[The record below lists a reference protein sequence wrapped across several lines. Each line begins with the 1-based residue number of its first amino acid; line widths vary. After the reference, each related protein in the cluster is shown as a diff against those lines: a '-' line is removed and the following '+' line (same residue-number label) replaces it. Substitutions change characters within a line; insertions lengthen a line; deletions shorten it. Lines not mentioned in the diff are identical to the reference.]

1 MLQDLVGTSNKL
13 FQNLKSKGKI
23 SDKQLKYFTYEYK
36 KATNLGKLYL
46 LPKIHKRLPNVP
58 GRPVISN
65 CGTPTEKTSE
75 FLDYHLKPI
84 MQKGKS
90 YIKDSGDFINKIKSI
105 ENIPESSI
113 LVTADVVR
121 LYPSIPHE
129 AGLNALR
136 ETLESRE
143 NKFIKTE
150 DLIKMASFVLKNNIF
165 EFNGKVKQQIS
176 GTAIGTKFAPAYACI
191 FMDKIENDFLK
202 TQQNTPLVWHR
213 FIDDVFF
220 IWTHGE
226 QKLKSF
232 LESLNTFH
240 PNIKFTHESSKECI
254 SFLDLSVSLSG
265 NKLSTD
271 LYIKPTDRHQ
281 YLHYSSSHPDHT
293 KKSIIFSQALRL
305 SRLCSKEIDFVK
317 HKEEMKTWFLKRGYP
332 ESIIQSEMDKV
343 KFKRQRSARKEGITK
358 GVPLVITYHPL
369 LKSVGNIIR
378 NHLYILYMD
387 KEVKKVFSP
396 APMVSFKSARKLSS
410 YLVRAKLYPL
420 NRSVGSFKC
429 KKTRCEVCINVIETD
444 TFTSAVT
451 GETFKINHRF
461 DCDEKCLVYLLA
473 CNRCGKQDTGQ
484 TVDNFRF
491 RWNNYK
497 CCSRKHTEGKSVK
510 QRHLYDHFIEKDHKE
525 FLQDVSITFI
535 DKTDPSDPLK
545 REKYWRDTL
554 KTLAPYGLNISES
567 A

>member
-1 MLQDLVGTSNKL
+1 M
-13 FQNLKSKGKI
+13 KSKGKI

-46 LPKIHKRLPNVP
+46 LPKIHKRLSNVP

-105 ENIPESSI
+105 ENIPEGSI
-113 LVTADVVR
+113 LVTADAVG

-176 GTAIGTKFAPAYACI
+176 GTAIGTKFAPAYASI

-202 TQQNTPLVWHR
+202 TQQNTPLVWYR

-281 YLHYSSSHPDHT
+281 YLHYSSSHSDHT
-293 KKSIIFSQALRL
+293 KKSIIFSQTLRL

-332 ESIIQSEMDKV
+332 ESLIQSEMDKV
-343 KFKRQRSARKEGITK
+343 KFKRQ
-358 GVPLVITYHPL
+358 
-369 LKSVGNIIR
+369 
-378 NHLYILYMD
+378 
-387 KEVKKVFSP
+387 
-396 APMVSFKSARKLSS
+396 
-410 YLVRAKLYPL
+410 
-420 NRSVGSFKC
+420 
-429 KKTRCEVCINVIETD
+429 
-444 TFTSAVT
+444 
-451 GETFKINHRF
+451 
-461 DCDEKCLVYLLA
+461 
-473 CNRCGKQDTGQ
+473 GQ
-484 TVDNFRF
+484 
-491 RWNNYK
+491 
-497 CCSRKHTEGKSVK
+497 
-510 QRHLYDHFIEKDHKE
+510 
-525 FLQDVSITFI
+525 
-535 DKTDPSDPLK
+535 
-545 REKYWRDTL
+545 
-554 KTLAPYGLNISES
+554 
-567 A
+567 